1 MPLQFLTFT
10 QGPLNNSIL
19 SGKGAMP
26 HKTGY
31 SDGTANFAMGRIQMP
46 IDATMNKTK
55 KYANKDASS
64 VVERRK
70 NAGIVKTVNVG
81 GGALAFDTKHDNSR
95 QEALRRVRSQGCVVP
110 AKVQHNPH
118 SNHVQVGLP
127 GHPFNTNETMRTQY
141 RNCAVP
147 FTSKQ
152 QKYREI

>member
-26 HKTGY
+26 HKTGPA
-31 SDGTANFAMGRIQMP
+31 DGTANFAMNRQAIP
-46 IDATMNKTK
+46 LDATYNKTK

-70 NAGIVKTVNVG
+70 YLSINKTVNIEKG
-81 GGALAFDTKHDNSR
+81 PLAFDTKRDNSR
-95 QEALRRVRSQGCVVP
+95 QDALRRVRCQGAVVP
-110 AKVQHNPH
+110 KKVQQQSH
-118 SNHVQVGLP
+118 HVQVGLP
-127 GHPFNTNETMRTQY
+127 AHPFNTTETMRTQF

-152 QKYREI
+152 QKYTEI